1 MTTLVRGSWELTYTF
16 NEIRGDVGA
25 PLPDTHTQ
33 PQRHTHT
40 AFVAD
45 RLGCDA
51 DLTCSKVQN
60 RAVRRVQSHTHT
72 HTHRFDAQHGAD
84 HEVRRSRP

>member
-40 AFVAD
+40 A
-45 RLGCDA
+45 
-51 DLTCSKVQN
+51 TK
-60 RAVRRVQSHTHT
+60 THT
-72 HTHRFDAQHGAD
+72 HSLCG
-84 HEVRRSRP
+84 